1 MVLQLLLRRQHGL
14 LSAEEWEKFIEL
26 RHHLDDFK
34 AQAQDGDETYQ
45 NLQLM
50 ARAATEYS
58 NSTEDLGLVE
68 TLVGRVREPS
78 GTIIHC
84 WR

>member
-14 LSAEEWEKFIEL
+14 LPAEEWEKFIKL

-34 AQAQDGDETYQ
+34 TQAQQGDETYQ

-68 TLVGRVREPS
+68 TLVGRVRSPS
-78 GTIIHC
+78 SRIAYDSH
-84 WR
+84 